1 LVTPEYRAA
10 ARGDGHRDI
19 GRTGR
24 EGGPQGGRAMR
35 PQLTERERA
44 VLDSM
49 DDTAI
54 VRLVDAALSDMV

>member
-1 LVTPEYRAA
+1 
-10 ARGDGHRDI
+10 
-19 GRTGR
+19 
-24 EGGPQGGRAMR
+24 MR